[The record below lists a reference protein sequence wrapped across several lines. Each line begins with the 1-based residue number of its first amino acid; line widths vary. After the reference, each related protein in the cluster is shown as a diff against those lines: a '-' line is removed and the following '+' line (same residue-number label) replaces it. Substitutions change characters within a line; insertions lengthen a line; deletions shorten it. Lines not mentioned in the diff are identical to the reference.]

1 MTAQQTHA
9 MGIADLSIAEDTAVQ
24 RFEMLWASL
33 SDIGRD
39 PSSGGYRR
47 YAWTSADLQ
56 MRAWFVHQAGQRG
69 MRYEQDR
76 NGNQWAWWGS
86 PGAGAVVT
94 AAIWTASPTAGV

>member
-1 MTAQQTHA
+1 
-9 MGIADLSIAEDTAVQ
+9 
-24 RFEMLWASL
+24 
-33 SDIGRD
+33 
-39 PSSGGYRR
+39 
-47 YAWTSADLQ
+47 
-56 MRAWFVHQAGQRG
+56 VHQAGQRG